1 MTHFLSVHLQPPYS
15 IFCTNFLFHRA
26 SHELLS
32 LVLNFVLHGIS
43 SYECVQ
49 VWWSLDI
56 WAWSWLAEHPFC
68 LLWDIG
74 TPLFSGATY
83 SSRPLPPSLSFPL
96 QLSYSTTAIYIP
108 LVKSIQPASQPDIPL
123 TFSSSKKRN
132 TENCIPFLLPH
143 NSLLLPSCP
152 CKAFAPTPLQAHQS
166 ASKAGYSQKET
177 NLAATRTHSNWVI
190 WAPRTIIFGLF
201 WEYYDEWL

>member
-1 MTHFLSVHLQPPYS
+1 MTHFLPVHLQPPYS
-15 IFCTNFLFHRA
+15 IFSPNFLFRRA

-32 LVLNFVLHGIS
+32 PVLNFVLHGIS

-49 VWWSLDI
+49 GWWSLDI
-56 WAWSWLAEHPFC
+56 WAWSWLAEHPSC

-74 TPLFSGATY
+74 APLFSGATY
-83 SSRPLPPSLSFPL
+83 ISRPLPPFLSFPL

-108 LVKSIQPASQPDIPL
+108 LVKSIQPASQPDILL

-132 TENCIPFLLPH
+132 PENSVPFLPSY

-152 CKAFAPTPLQAHQS
+152 CRAFAPTPL
-166 ASKAGYSQKET
+166 
-177 NLAATRTHSNWVI
+177 
-190 WAPRTIIFGLF
+190 
-201 WEYYDEWL
+201 